1 MVEETF
7 VCDECGNTFPKR
19 QMKEAFIW
27 KGKKRIRRKL
37 CPSDLDKTMK
47 EGRVH
52 GIVGDEKKAA
62 ASITPGQGVGERK
75 SMK

>member
-1 MVEETF
+1 MDEETF

-27 KGKKRIRRKL
+27 QGKERSRRQL
-37 CPSDLDKTMK
+37 CPSDLDKVMK

-52 GIVGDEKKAA
+52 GIVGDKKKAA
-62 ASITPGQGVGERK
+62 ASITPDENPGERK